1 MCQYMNTICQYV
13 NTQSHKEELCMLQLL
28 LCVHRSASSGSRS
41 SCSIYHLRTSIQ
53 LVSAGCCRS
62 SSGSSHHAHGL
73 MDACGRR
80 AGRGAGQ
87 QHGSG
92 RPPMAMHAC
101 AYSSAHTV
109 VIYHAPPRTGRPAS
123 SVAGGGRRRAED
135 DDKRKPPRRTYSRL
149 VEQLGCRCRPA
160 REITHSAWTHAVN
173 RHAAAVVL
181 QLASSLRFFCFA
193 WLVGQRP
200 RRIFSVPA
208 QPRHAGRGR
217 RRRPVHHS

>member
-1 MCQYMNTICQYV
+1 VARLGQAG
-13 NTQSHKEELCMLQLL
+13 LQQ
-28 LCVHRSASSGSRS
+28 VKSARRRRAGPGGNYLSP
-41 SCSIYHLRTSIQ
+41 CSIYHPRTSIQ
-53 LVSAGCCRS
+53 LVLLAAADHRQAAAIMLTVSWMRAAG
-62 SSGSSHHAHGL
+62 G
-73 MDACGRR
+73 
-80 AGRGAGQ
+80 
-87 QHGSG
+87 QHGAPASNMDPAG
-92 RPPMAMHAC
+92 PPWPCPMHAC

-149 VEQLGCRCRPA
+149 VAIGCRCRPA

-193 WLVGQRP
+193 WLVG
-200 RRIFSVPA
+200 
-208 QPRHAGRGR
+208 
-217 RRRPVHHS
+217 

>member
-1 MCQYMNTICQYV
+1 MYV
-13 NTQSHKEELCMLQLL
+13 VAIALRLWPGRAGLQQVKSARRKRAGLGVAWELFKPMLHL
-28 LCVHRSASSGSRS
+28 SSTYIDPARA
-41 SCSIYHLRTSIQ
+41 
-53 LVSAGCCRS
+53 AGCCRS

-80 AGRGAGQ
+80 AARGAGQ

-149 VEQLGCRCRPA
+149 VAIGCRCRPA

-193 WLVGQRP
+193 WLVG
-200 RRIFSVPA
+200 
-208 QPRHAGRGR
+208 
-217 RRRPVHHS
+217 